1 MSSGVTPAPECLQRF
16 EQLKMSKSLKY
27 IFFKLND
34 TRTEIVVDKTS
45 DSSDY
50 EEFLDN
56 LPSDGC
62 KWAVYDFDYKLE
74 DGSQRNKLCFFSWS
88 PDNAPIRAK
97 MVHASSKDALRKSLQ
112 GISVEIQGTDLTEV
126 AYETVLDKVKRF
138 IR

>member
-1 MSSGVTPAPECLQRF
+1 MSSGVTPAAECLQRF
-16 EQLKMSKSLKY
+16 EQLKMSKTLKY
-27 IFFKLND
+27 ILFKLND

-45 DSSDY
+45 ESSNY
-50 EEFLDN
+50 EEFLDH
-56 LPSDGC
+56 LPADGC
-62 KWAVYDFDYKLE
+62 KWAVYDFHYTLE

-97 MVHASSKDALRKSLQ
+97 MVHASSKDALRRSLQ
-112 GISVEIQGTDLTEV
+112 GISVEIQGTDPTEV